1 MKALVIYDTYFSN
14 TEKIAQAVG
23 RGLGTDYE
31 VSVVKVDA
39 VKPEMLEGLDFL
51 VVGSPTRAFSP
62 TPASKTFIRKLSA
75 NQLSGVKVTAFDT
88 RLSINEKTPGILR
101 FLAGIFGYADKPLL
115 DELKKKGGVQVVPSE
130 GFLVTDSEG
139 PLAEGELER
148 ATEWGKAIR
157 KAA

>member
-88 RLSINEKTPGILR
+88 RLPINEKTPGILR

-115 DELKKKGGVQVVPSE
+115 DELKKKGGVQVVPGE
-130 GFLVTDSEG
+130 GFMVTDSEG

>member
-23 RGLGTDYE
+23 NGLGRDEE
-31 VSVVKVDA
+31 VTVVKVDA
-39 VKPEMLEGLDFL
+39 VNPEMLEKLEIL
-51 VVGSPTRAFSP
+51 VVGSPTRAFNP
-62 TPASKTFIRKLSA
+62 TPASKSFIRKLLP
-75 NQLSGVKVTAFDT
+75 NQLNGVKVTAFDT
-88 RLSINEKTPGILR
+88 RLPINEKTPGILR

-115 DELKKKGGVQVVPSE
+115 DELKKKGGIQVVPTE
-130 GFLVTDSEG
+130 GFMVTDSEG

-148 ATEWGKAIR
+148 AAEWGKEIR

>member
-1 MKALVIYDTYFSN
+1 MKALVIYDTFFSN

-88 RLSINEKTPGILR
+88 RLPINEKTPGILR

-115 DELKKKGGVQVVPSE
+115 DELKKKGGVQVVPGE
-130 GFLVTDSEG
+130 GFMVTDSEG